1 MLSETLPHCKSKSYQ
16 RHVLGI
22 VADVQTLDTRV
33 ASTQEIDA
41 FLASAE
47 RRAFKHAV
55 FAVQDHHS
63 ALDIVQNAMLKL
75 VERYGDKPAE
85 ELPLLF
91 QRILQNAIHDH
102 FRRAKV
108 RDFWVRLVSP
118 IRDKDED
125 TGETLESLSAAST
138 SERVPSPE
146 EQLSGAQSIE
156 AIEKALSELP
166 ARQREAFLLRY
177 WEELDV
183 AETAKVMGC
192 SEGSV
197 KTHCFRAVNAL
208 AAILKGKGVHL

>member
-1 MLSETLPHCKSKSYQ
+1 MLSETLPHCKSTSY
-16 RHVLGI
+16 RRLVLGI
-22 VADVQTLDTRV
+22 VADVQTMDTRV

-41 FLASAE
+41 FLASVE

-75 VERYGDKPAE
+75 VERYGEKPAE

-118 IRDKDED
+118 VHDKDED
-125 TGETLESLSAAST
+125 AGETLESLSATST
-138 SERVPSPE
+138 SERTPSPE
-146 EQLSGAQSIE
+146 EQLSGVQSIE
-156 AIEKALSELP
+156 AIESALSELP

-197 KTHCFRAVNAL
+197 KTHCFRAVNTL
-208 AAILKGKGVHL
+208 AAILKEKGIHL